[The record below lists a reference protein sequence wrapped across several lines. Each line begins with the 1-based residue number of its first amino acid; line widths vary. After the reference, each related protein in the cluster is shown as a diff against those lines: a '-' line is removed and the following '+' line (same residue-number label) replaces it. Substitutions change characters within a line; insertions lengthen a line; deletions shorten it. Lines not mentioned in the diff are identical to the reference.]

1 MNVRPKPANPG
12 RVQYTQVYEYILN
25 RMDRGDWKAHDKLPS
40 VRQLAG
46 ELQLHRLTVFRA
58 YGLLKERGY
67 IYVKEKSGYYVSGDR
82 PQAAAAEPDDGKTI
96 RPNLATGEFGRTSS
110 AALARH
116 GTGYLQNTLS
126 EIHQIPAVYS
136 FSQALIDPNL
146 LPNLFLSD
154 HVKQVFDRYPKLLG
168 TYSSVQGDEELRE
181 LLCADMQRKDKLQVA
196 CDELLI
202 TTGGQQAIDLLA
214 GIFLRP
220 MDYVLVER
228 PAYSS
233 ALDCFRQRGARLLP
247 VEIHRDGYDLD
258 LVEAYLKRHKPRMFY
273 MNPTF
278 HNPTGYTVPAGQRKR
293 LVELAERYGCLIVE
307 DDAVHDVYFDASPPP
322 PLYSY
327 DTEGWV
333 VYLRSFSKYLAPGL
347 RICAVAARAAVMA
360 PLLTAKSLADNGTP
374 LVNQKLF
381 QHCFVSERLQLHLE
395 KLRTALQIRRDV
407 MEQALAA
414 GTGWQWYRPQGGLN
428 LWVRL
433 PEGLSSNQL
442 LTESIRHGLTFV
454 PGTICDPLVEMDD
467 RIRLSFS
474 FVNEV
479 KIREGVHLLLQ
490 LAEEL
495 AQGG

>member
-1 MNVRPKPANPG
+1 MYPMTKRAEPG
-12 RVQYTQVYEYILN
+12 KILYTQAYDYILN
-25 RMDRGDWKAHDKLPS
+25 RIRRGDWKAHDKLPS
-40 VRQLAG
+40 VRALAG

-58 YGLLKERGY
+58 YGLLKEHG
-67 IYVKEKSGYYVSGDR
+67 IVYVKEKSGYYVSEGT
-82 PQAAAAEPDDGKTI
+82 PYEEPAGAGGYAS
-96 RPNLATGEFGRTSS
+96 ATAPRHEAGR
-110 AALARH
+110 
-116 GTGYLQNTLS
+116 LQNALS
-126 EIHQIPAVYS
+126 EIHRIPADYS

-181 LLCADMQRKDKLQVA
+181 LLSADLQRKNKLQVSP
-196 CDELLI
+196 DELLI

-214 GIFLRP
+214 GVYLRP
-220 MDYVLVER
+220 MDHVLVER
-228 PAYSS
+228 PTYSS

-247 VEIHRDGYDLD
+247 VEIRRDGYDLD
-258 LVEAYLKRHKPRMFY
+258 VVEAYLKRHKPRMFY

-278 HNPTGYTVPAGQRKR
+278 HNPTGYTVPAVQRKQ

-307 DDAVHDVYFDASPPP
+307 DDAVHDVYFDAPPPP

-347 RICAVAARAAVMA
+347 RICAVAARAAAMV

-381 QHCFVSERLQLHLE
+381 QHCFESVRLQLHLE

-407 MEQALAA
+407 MEQALAS
-414 GTGWQWYRPQGGLN
+414 GTGWQWFRPQGGLN
-428 LWVRL
+428 LWVHL
-433 PEGLSSNQL
+433 PDGLNANRL
-442 LTESIRHGLTFV
+442 LTESIRRGLTFV
-454 PGTICDPLVEMDD
+454 PGTICDPMGEMNDQ
-467 RIRLSFS
+467 IRLSYS
-474 FVNEV
+474 FMNEAR
-479 KIREGVHLLLQ
+479 IQEGVHLLVR

-495 AQGG
+495 VQSE